1 MIAVRVILGLVLCAQ
16 ALYAHDPGLSTATM
30 TVRAERIEVA
40 LGFARKDVESMF
52 SDRLIQV
59 SIDTSERFRSIQP
72 QLESLVSERIVLSLD
87 GQPIQPV
94 QVAAQQKDDN
104 NIEILLCYQR
114 TKPYACACFRRC
126 SKPYHLVIVSSYRF
140 TPPMDRFLVRQ
151 CFQQT
156 IIPSRPTCRRSLC
169 QPPLRA
175 TVIRFWSS

>member
-52 SDRLIQV
+52 LDRLTQV
-59 SIDTSERFRSIQP
+59 SIDTTERFRSIQP
-72 QLESLVSERIVLSLD
+72 QLESLVSERIVLYLD

-104 NIEILLCYQR
+104 NIEILLCY
-114 TKPYACACFRRC
+114 
-126 SKPYHLVIVSSYRF
+126 
-140 TPPMDRFLVRQ
+140 
-151 CFQQT
+151 
-156 IIPSRPTCRRSLC
+156 
-169 QPPLRA
+169 
-175 TVIRFWSS
+175 